1 MRTSRLGTSASAMTV
16 CVVLGGAMCLCTCLG
31 ACSSDVDSGAE
42 PWRGSLANGLDHMES
57 LASEGAF
64 DDALA
69 VADRMQ
75 APDAFAQARTWLE
88 RVTGG
93 VSETAMRPIG
103 RALDAFGF
111 DALKDADRAEIEFAR
126 AVTLLG
132 SLAGSGPGAGAAPG
146 AGDGED
152 AEGRL
157 QRAVGALDR
166 ARVAGGPARLDAV
179 YDLGGLDLAAAEMI
193 RETIPEIS
201 GGPPP
206 PPAAGSAMAAEKD
219 DEDPLDVARRGYLAA
234 REHLIERLLLGS
246 DADTRANAELVTR
259 RLRELD
265 EIERQ
270 REEQQQEQDE
280 QSQDQSDSESKDK
293 EGDPK
298 EQDPDD
304 ESQPKDGDDE
314 SEDDPKEEPEKP
326 EDESPEDESETEDD
340 ESEADD
346 ESDPQEPEPAK
357 PEERLMTEEERQRVM
372 ERNREYQEA
381 GEALKRIL
389 RMRRKIPAKRDW

>member
-1 MRTSRLGTSASAMTV
+1 MAA
-16 CVVLGGAMCLCTCLG
+16 CVVLAGVMCLG
-31 ACSSDVDSGAE
+31 ACSSDVDGGAE

-69 VADRMQ
+69 VADQMQ
-75 APDAFAQARTWLE
+75 VPDAFARARTWLE

-103 RALDAFGF
+103 TTLDAFGF
-111 DALKDADRAEIEFAR
+111 DTLKDADRAEIEFAR

-132 SLAGSGPGAGAAPG
+132 SLADSGSGPGSDP
-146 AGDGED
+146 GDGDGGEDD

-157 QRAVGALDR
+157 QRALDSLGRSR
-166 ARVAGGPARLDAV
+166 AAGGPARLDAV

-234 REHLIERLLLGS
+234 REHLIERLLLGP

-270 REEQQQEQDE
+270 REEQQQEQDQ
-280 QSQDQSDSESKDK
+280 QSEDQSDSESKDQ

-304 ESQPKDGDDE
+304 ESEPKDGEDE
-314 SEDDPKEEPEKP
+314 SQDDPEN
-326 EDESPEDESETEDD
+326 ESPEDEPEDEPEAEDEKDD

-346 ESDPQEPEPAK
+346 ESDPQDAEPAK
-357 PEERLMTEEERQRVM
+357 PEELLMTEEERKRVM